1 MIKLCRLM
9 IVIFLWVCLQAHP
22 VSACR
27 YNVRDTGF
35 VDFGTE
41 PYYLYGYVRE
51 DTPADIA
58 SAFRQISYAVLTD
71 SNIEIE
77 IINIDRQ
84 KDHPAVKYIDLKRI
98 ESFPAAVL
106 VLQDGPV

>member
-1 MIKLCRLM
+1 MIKLCILT
-9 IVIFLWVCLQAHP
+9 IVICLWVCLQAHP

-51 DTPADIA
+51 DTPADIT

-98 ESFPAAVL
+98 ESFPAAL
-106 VLQDGPV
+106 IPLIP